1 MSTIAACS
9 SPCSLTPSLA
19 AMIMK
24 ARSIDFMY
32 ASPHCALLH
41 VGRHHHHHHQRLHSR
56 GQSRSIHG
64 STHAI
69 ADGRATLSS
78 DDSVL
83 LEEQDAQINYAY
95 STDKVEYNWEEEW
108 YPLYL
113 ARELPRDAPLGLTV
127 FHKQL
132 VLHYDGN
139 GTLHCYEDRCP
150 HRLAKLSEGQI
161 IDGRLECL
169 YHGWQFEG
177 DGQCVKIPQL
187 PAGAKIPKAACAHSY
202 FVHDSQGVIWVWM
215 GDKRKADVE
224 RIPHFDQFDDPN
236 NNEFSAIHVLPYD
249 HSILLENLMD
259 PAHVPISHDR
269 TDVSAKRENAQAL
282 KFEIMERTSRGFAGR
297 WGEST
302 SSDSL
307 SFCSR
312 FEAPCMF
319 WNKKEMVDKDGN
331 KKTSMAIFL
340 CRPAG
345 QGKSMLI
352 VRFGLVSKK
361 GSFSFVPEWLIH
373 QVSNKVFEQD
383 MGFLASQNEVLI
395 REGVPTSRL
404 YLNLRSSDVFVMEY
418 RKWMDK
424 VGHGMPYYVGH
435 KSLSPPPKEAI
446 LEAAPAG
453 LVAAAASSQ
462 PMKGAFGA
470 PFAADP
476 TNRYFRHVVHCA
488 ECRQALQNF
497 KSGQKV
503 SIILAA
509 LSAAVGLAT
518 SQAQLRT
525 LIVAAAVL
533 AAAGSYFCQLG
544 INMLTT
550 NEVRPHRR

>member
-1 MSTIAACS
+1 
-9 SPCSLTPSLA
+9 
-19 AMIMK
+19 
-24 ARSIDFMY
+24 MY
-32 ASPHCALLH
+32 ASPHCAPLQ
-41 VGRHHHHHHQRLHSR
+41 VGSHHHHQQQQQRLHSR

-83 LEEQDAQINYAY
+83 LEEKDAQINYAY

-132 VLHYDGN
+132 VLYYDGN

-187 PAGAKIPKAACAHSY
+187 PAAAKIPKAACAHSY
-202 FVHDSQGVIWVWM
+202 SVHDSQGVIWVWM
-215 GDKRKADVE
+215 GDKSKADVK

-236 NNEFSAIHVLPYD
+236 NTEFSAIHVLPYD

-269 TDVSAKRENAQAL
+269 TDASAKRENAQAL
-282 KFEIMERTSRGFAGR
+282 NFEIMERTSRGFAGR
-297 WGEST
+297 WGES

-307 SFCSR
+307 SFHSR

-319 WNKKEMVDKDGN
+319 WNEKETVDKDGN

-352 VRFGLVSKK
+352 VRFGLVSNKK
-361 GSFSFVPEWLIH
+361 SSFSFVPEWLVH

-395 REGVPTSRL
+395 REGLPTSRL

-462 PMKGAFGA
+462 PMKGAFGV

-509 LSAAVGLAT
+509 LSAAVGLAS
-518 SQAQLRT
+518 SQTPLRT

-550 NEVRPHRR
+550 NEMRPHRR